1 MKQQLENQ
9 KPTPMFRH
17 TNLKN
22 LYTLTGSRELI
33 ENILLFVISRIV
45 YLDYLISPFGIA
57 LFAVLF
63 MRKKRASYVI
73 FSVLGAASTG
83 LPLFFFKYAGT
94 VLVIC
99 TVQLIFKK
107 ELEHKKRA
115 TALLA
120 SGALLLNGGIYVMF
134 EGFFTFDAL
143 LLILEC
149 TISTGAFFIFDKSI
163 ILTRRHPTKTSF
175 DLPELMAIAV
185 LLGSAILSLALT
197 ENFEPIAHV
206 IAIFIILFATLTY
219 GAVPCAPVGAVFG
232 LALGAGTT
240 FPTQLI
246 CIYTLSSLGCGLVCR
261 FGRMAVSGVF
271 ASCALL
277 STLILCPEANGILTV
292 SYVAA
297 ACLLLFFVP
306 DKSLTKLAVS
316 AQKPRTEATI
326 ATKIGDAISEKFTE
340 IIDST
345 QSVSTIFYEVIDSL
359 RDPFYE
365 TTTAVF
371 EATADT
377 VCSDCSLCR
386 FCWHKDKQ
394 KTKDT
399 VERMCTA
406 MESKTGF
413 SNKDIPKEFTDICI
427 RSEAFVSELSKNL
440 ESFKVAKM
448 WSGKLLESK
457 RLVAEQF
464 KNISMILT
472 DTQKSIT
479 EKITFMPDA
488 ERRIASELEKL
499 GICADRISVYALDG
513 YYVEIQK
520 PSCIGKTECDL
531 LIPSVLSDVL
541 EMPMVRM
548 PAECKDSICT
558 ISFCE
563 KPALT
568 TDIATSSATKKNS
581 PGSGDSLCCFSPGAG
596 KVAIVLC
603 DGMGSG
609 EHANF
614 QSNIATELCK
624 KLLTAGFQKETC
636 VRLINDILL
645 TGADRDSFSTM
656 DICVINLYN
665 AQAEFTKAGAPDSYL
680 IHSNSSSVVEGAS
693 LPVGMLTHV
702 DPDIH
707 SKTVCAGDFIIMAT
721 DGITD
726 AFDAVDTDG
735 ISKLCK
741 NFDGTAKELSDK
753 ILNRALT
760 LSQNCPTDDMTVTV
774 CKFCA

>member
-1 MKQQLENQ
+1 MKQQLENPKTAPLLGQ
-9 KPTPMFRH
+9 INPKS
-17 TNLKN
+17 
-22 LYTLTGSRELI
+22 LYTAMSSRELA

-45 YLDYLISPFGIA
+45 YLDYLISPFGCA
-57 LFAVLF
+57 LFAALF
-63 MRKKRASYVI
+63 MRKKRISYVI
-73 FSVLGAASTG
+73 FSLLGAASTG
-83 LPLFFFKYAGT
+83 LPLFFFKYAGAA
-94 VLVIC
+94 LVIC
-99 TVQLIFKK
+99 TIQLIFKK
-107 ELEHKKRA
+107 ELEHKKRL
-115 TALLA
+115 TALLSA
-120 SGALLLNGGIYVMF
+120 SSLFVNGGIYVLF
-134 EGFFTFDAL
+134 EGLFSFDAL

-149 TISTGAFFIFDKSI
+149 AITTGAFFVFDKGI
-163 ILTRRHPTKTSF
+163 VLTRRKSGKLSL
-175 DLPELMAIAV
+175 DLHELMCVAF
-185 LLGSAILSLALT
+185 LLGTAILSLALT

-206 IAIFIILFATLTY
+206 ASIFIILFAALTY
-219 GAVPCAPVGAVFG
+219 GAVPCAPIGAVFG
-232 LALGAGTT
+232 LALGAATT

-246 CIYTLSSLGCGLVCR
+246 CIYTLSSLSCGLVHR
-261 FGRMAVSGVF
+261 YGRMAVSGAF

-306 DKSLTKLAVS
+306 DKALTRLASYARQPRKDASFS
-316 AQKPRTEATI
+316 AKV
-326 ATKIGDAISEKFTE
+326 KDAVSEKFTE

-386 FCWHKDKQ
+386 YCWHKDRE

-406 MESKTGF
+406 MESKNVF
-413 SNKDIPKEFTDICI
+413 SNKDIPKEFADICI
-427 RSEAFVSELSKNL
+427 RSEAFVSELAKNL

-464 KNISMILT
+464 RNISMILS
-472 DTQKSIT
+472 DTQKSISQ
-479 EKITFMPDA
+479 KITFLPDA
-488 ERRIASELEKL
+488 ERHIASEFEKL
-499 GICADRISVYALDG
+499 GISADKISVYANDG

-520 PSCIGKTECDL
+520 PSCDNKTECDL
-531 LIPSVLSDVL
+531 LIPSVLSDIL
-541 EMPMVRM
+541 EVPMVRM
-548 PAECKDSICT
+548 PVECTNSGCT
-558 ISFCE
+558 VSFCE

-581 PGSGDSLCCFSPGAG
+581 TGSGDSLCCFSPEAG

-609 EHANF
+609 EHANY

-665 AQAEFTKAGAPDSYL
+665 ARAEFTKAGAPDSYI

-693 LPVGMLTHV
+693 LPAGMLSEIE
-702 DPDIH
+702 PDIH
-707 SKTVCAGDFIIMAT
+707 EKTICAGDYIIMAT

-726 AFDAVDTDG
+726 AFDASDADG
-735 ISKLCK
+735 IYKLCE
-741 NFDGTAKELSDK
+741 NFEGTAKELSDK